1 MDLKCY
7 QNDEPIPCEEICGD
21 ELRFYFYAFGLL
33 TMALIF
39 MILMRPV
46 MSLII
51 AKTKSFLR
59 RVRNRHSTVE
69 NTETLGG
76 TSTQGIQCDIE
87 IGVQRVVINPDDTL
101 HLSEIA

>member
-1 MDLKCY
+1 MGTLHCF

-21 ELRFYFYAFGLL
+21 ELRLYFYAFGLL

-39 MILMRPV
+39 IVLMSPV
-46 MSLII
+46 TSLVI

-59 RVRNRHSTVE
+59 RVRNGHSTVE
-69 NTETLGG
+69 NTE

-87 IGVQRVVINPDDTL
+87 MGMQRVVINPDDTL